1 MEHPGAC
8 YCDQCLIK
16 QMQSPEETERRK
28 GWQTWFK
35 RDCQLLYRFVHRR
48 CYAMGCSE
56 HSQDIVQES
65 FIKGF
70 ENISTERYQDRG
82 KPLSAYLCG
91 IAKNLIYE
99 LFRLQVKEVKDEAYL
114 HSLADNTIGIEG
126 KVVLKEV
133 EALVKAARDRQPE
146 LHRQVI
152 DGLYAQGKSSKVL
165 GEELN
170 TTASNTRII
179 GHRTI
184 EAIQRELEHRY
195 RLHLSTDAI
204 RAYLKEG

>member
-1 MEHPGAC
+1 MEHSEDC
-8 YCDQCLIK
+8 YCDQCLIR

-28 GWQTWFK
+28 GWQAWFK
-35 RDCQLLYRFVHRR
+35 RDCQLLHRIVHRR
-48 CYAMGCSE
+48 CYAMSCLE
-56 HSQDIVQES
+56 HSLDIVQES

-70 ENISTERYQDRG
+70 ENISTKRYQDRG
-82 KPLSAYLCG
+82 KPLCAYLCG

-99 LFRLQVKEVKDEAYL
+99 IFRLQMKEIKDEEYL
-114 HSLADNTIGIEG
+114 HSLADNTIEIEG

-133 EALVKAARDRQPE
+133 EALVKAARDRQPD

-152 DGLYAQGKSSKVL
+152 DGLYTQGKSSKAL

-170 TTASNTRII
+170 TSASNTRII

-184 EAIQRELEHRY
+184 EAIQRDLEHRHH
-195 RLHLSTDAI
+195 LNLSTDAI